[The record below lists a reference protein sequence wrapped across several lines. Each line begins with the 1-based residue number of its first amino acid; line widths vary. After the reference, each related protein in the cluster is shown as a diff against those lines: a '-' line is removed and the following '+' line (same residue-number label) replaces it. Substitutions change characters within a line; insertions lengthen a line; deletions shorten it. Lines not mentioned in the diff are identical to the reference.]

1 MCVIAIASPL
11 PSPIKRAEPHS
22 LPRTPPSMTLTL
34 RLPPIAR
41 RPQRGLRRWLHH
53 LLLAG
58 AEWRAARARRHPA
71 GRLGPVLP
79 AGQHREP
86 ASRGICR
93 LSGHQGCDSHRR
105 ALRAPVGPGRE
116 SEGERVRC
124 QCDVPAVPRTYRA
137 YRNFVCALPPVES
150 NGRLQSLSF
159 GSGAEGSRRSRST
172 STDFGLSLL
181 LMSN

>member
-124 QCDVPAVPRTYRA
+124 QCDVPAVPRFPGPMEPIETL
-137 YRNFVCALPPVES
+137 CALCRPLRV
-150 NGRLQSLSF
+150 
-159 GSGAEGSRRSRST
+159 T
-172 STDFGLSLL
+172 VVCKVSLL
-181 LMSN
+181 EAARKVRDVRARLRPTLGCRCA